1 MAPREP
7 NAIAQDDL
15 GTVEQLL
22 GAMNQIVTKLNEGA
36 QVEDPMVIQPG
47 QMWATTEQLAR
58 RYGVTNKW
66 VAARTR
72 ELGAAPISDASNS
85 KLRYHLLTADRY
97 MESRMRN
104 EPPEAR
110 LDRRARI
117 GKSRGPQRSGRIEF
131 V

>member
-7 NAIAQDDL
+7 NATAQDDL
-15 GTVEQLL
+15 GEVKQLL
-22 GAMNQIVTKLNEGA
+22 GATNHMVTKLNEGA
-36 QVEDPMVIQPG
+36 HIDDPMVIQPG

-58 RYGVTNKW
+58 RYGVTKKW
-66 VAARTR
+66 VAARPR
-72 ELGAAPISDASNS
+72 ELGAAPISDSSNS

-104 EPPEAR
+104 EAREAR
-110 LDRRARI
+110 SGRRARV
-117 GKSRGPQRSGRIEF
+117 GKSSGQQRSGRIEF